1 MSDTPSAAS
10 PSDVSDESP
19 SQWPL
24 ELGALLGF
32 VIVALLL
39 YFPCVGIPYFA
50 DDYIYRMADPRAG
63 LYRYYFDSHD
73 MAGFYRPL
81 QMTWSAA
88 HQLLCGD
95 DTTFMQAGQAALHG
109 LVAGG
114 LLVALLRGGLAWGPA
129 LVAALWFV
137 SHPVCVSGVLGND
150 TFGQIASTLFGFVA
164 IALAYRHGAWCGGQ
178 TERGVSGAPLWCA
191 LALVLSLLSKE
202 SGLAHVGLVML
213 VVLYWGWRG
222 ARPAAR
228 RLLPLGLTCGVVLVG
243 YLAWRSFAAP
253 PHTNW
258 GGAGDYDLRLG
269 SNILTNEGLLF
280 GAGLLPWSTA
290 DVYLGFRAGA
300 AKPLAAAGAVAAV
313 WGALLVWGLVRARAG
328 RAVLG
333 LVMLAGGAGVPM
345 VLMNH
350 VSELHSYNLLPFLA
364 LLVALAVRGVL
375 DDARRWA
382 RVVTVVVLVLVLS
395 ADVWATVRKG
405 RQMQRVGVAV
415 GQMLPQV
422 VEQARKAPRDARL
435 LLVNQPRGRD
445 LTYSVFLTRD
455 FDGLEPAADWIR
467 RLAQRPDVGVQIMR
481 SDEVGPND
489 ITLVREDTPA
499 GAVVRRVRLNVIER
513 VRKP

>member
-1 MSDTPSAAS
+1 MNDAPSATWANDAS
-10 PSDVSDESP
+10 EETP

-24 ELGALLGF
+24 ELGAVLGL
-32 VIVALLL
+32 VIVALML
-39 YFPCVGIPYFA
+39 YFPFVGIPYFA
-50 DDYIYRMADPRAG
+50 DDFIYRMTDPRAG
-63 LYRYYFDSHD
+63 LYRYFLDSRD

-81 QMTWSAA
+81 QMTWCAA
-88 HQLLCGD
+88 HQLLFGD
-95 DTTFMQAGQAALHG
+95 DTSFMQAGQAALHG

-114 LLVALLRGGLAWGPA
+114 LLVALRRGGLSWGPA
-129 LVAALWFV
+129 LLAALWFV

-150 TFGQIASTLFGFVA
+150 TCGQIASTFFGFVA
-164 IALAYRHGAWCGGQ
+164 IALAYRHAASCGGQ
-178 TERGVSGAPLWCA
+178 TERGVAGAPLWCA

-202 SGLAHVGLVML
+202 SGLSHVGI
-213 VVLYWGWRG
+213 VVLVGLYWAWRG
-222 ARPAAR
+222 GRPAAR
-228 RLLPLGLTCGVVLVG
+228 RLLPLGVASGVVLVG
-243 YLAWRSFAAP
+243 YFVWRSFAAP

-258 GGAGDYDLRLG
+258 GGDGEYDLRLG
-269 SNILTNEGLLF
+269 LNILANEGLLF

-300 AKPLAAAGAVAAV
+300 VKPLMMAAVVAAV
-313 WGALLVWGLVRARAG
+313 WGAFLVWGLVRARAG

-333 LVMLAGGAGVPM
+333 LVVLAVCAGVPM

-364 LLVALAVRGVL
+364 LLVALAVRSAL
-375 DDARRWA
+375 AHPRPWA
-382 RVVTVVVLVLVLS
+382 RVVTAAVLVLVLS
-395 ADVWATVRKG
+395 TDVWATVRKG

-422 VEQARKAPRDARL
+422 VAHARKAPRDGRL

-455 FDGLEPAADWIR
+455 FDGLAPAADWVR
-467 RLAQRPDVGVQIMR
+467 RLANRPDVDVRIMR
-481 SDEVGPND
+481 SQEVGPND

-499 GAVVRRVRLNVIER
+499 GVVVRRVRLNIMDR
-513 VRKP
+513 PPGS